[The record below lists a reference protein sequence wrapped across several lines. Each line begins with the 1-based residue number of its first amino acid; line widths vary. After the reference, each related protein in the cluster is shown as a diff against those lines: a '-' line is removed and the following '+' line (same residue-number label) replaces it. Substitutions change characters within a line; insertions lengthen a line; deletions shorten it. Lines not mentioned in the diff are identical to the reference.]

1 MSNQLMQVPDI
12 IRGVEPECMQLVQ
25 SHNSVNIQAEM
36 NYAMQLLC
44 ANSFA
49 VSIAQQNPVSVQ
61 NALRN
66 ASAIGISLNPANK
79 HAYLVPRKSQSGM
92 GICLDI
98 SYMGLM
104 HLAQSTGSIEWG
116 QAKLVYEA
124 DTYTNNGIDKAP
136 EHKYPAFG
144 KRGNL
149 VGAYCTVKTSTG
161 AYLTEEMSVDQI
173 HDVRARSEAYTGG
186 KNGKPAS
193 GPWVTDYE
201 EMCRKTVVK
210 RAAKYWP
217 KVDRLNEAVQ
227 YLNTDGG
234 EGISKDAP
242 ARDVSPIN
250 NSQLDEL
257 TAAIEQS
264 GRTPEQFCRWASS
277 MFKHAISEVDELC
290 SSEYDRSIAM
300 VLKQI
305 NGN

>member
-1 MSNQLMQVPDI
+1 MTNQIMTVPDI
-12 IRGVEPECMQLVQ
+12 VRGVEPECLQLVQ
-25 SHNSVNIQAEM
+25 SHNSVNWGAEM
-36 NYAMQLLC
+36 NYAIQLLC

-79 HAYLVPRKSQSGM
+79 HAYLVPRKSQSSM

-116 QAKLVYEA
+116 QAKLVYEVDA
-124 DTYTNNGIDKAP
+124 YTNNGIDKAP

-186 KNGKPAS
+186 KNGKPPS

-217 KVDRLNEAVQ
+217 KVERLNEAVN

-234 EGISKDAP
+234 EGISKDEP
-242 ARDVSPIN
+242 VRDISPISMESEAWLTDYRN
-250 NSQLDEL
+250 SLDEPKQSQFDTWLKQPVSQLTEESAQKAI
-257 TAAIEQS
+257 TA
-264 GRTPEQFCRWASS
+264 
-277 MFKHAISEVDELC
+277 
-290 SSEYDRSIAM
+290 
-300 VLKQI
+300 LKAKS
-305 NGN
+305 NGGAK

>member
-1 MSNQLMQVPDI
+1 MSNQLMTVPDI
-12 IRGVEPECMQLVQ
+12 VRGVEPECLQLVQ
-25 SHNSVNIQAEM
+25 SHNSVNWGAEM
-36 NYAMQLLC
+36 NYAIQLLC

-66 ASAIGISLNPANK
+66 ASAIGISLNPASK
-79 HAYLVPRKSQSGM
+79 HAYLVPRDSGSGM
-92 GICLDI
+92 AICLDI

-124 DTYTNNGIDKAP
+124 DLYENQGIDKAP
-136 EHKYPAFG
+136 QHKYSSFSN
-144 KRGNL
+144 RGNL

-161 AYLTEEMSVDQI
+161 AYLTEEMSIEQI
-173 HDVRARSEAYTGG
+173 HDVRARSQAFTGG
-186 KNGKPAS
+186 KKGKPPS

-217 KVDRLNEAVQ
+217 KVDRLNEAVN

-234 EGISKDAP
+234 EGISKDEP
-242 ARDVSPIN
+242 MRDVSPITQESEAWLTDYR
-250 NSQLDEL
+250 NSLDE
-257 TAAIEQS
+257 S
-264 GRTPEQFCRWASS
+264 
-277 MFKHAISEVDELC
+277 KHANFDKW
-290 SSEYDRSIAM
+290 
-300 VLKQI
+300 LKIPICQLTEFDAKNAI
-305 NGN
+305 KAIQDGIKKVQK